1 MKIVIILFCIYASVI
16 LFNILDTL
24 QNILIELQIRNSD
37 LYK

>member
-1 MKIVIILFCIYASVI
+1 MKIVIILFCIYTAVM
-16 LFNILDTL
+16 LFNIFDTL